1 MRKGYKVA
9 HTILAGIIKVVFRV
23 KVEGLENDP
32 GEGGILLCS
41 NHVTLLDP
49 ICISAVLR
57 KTEPFYMAKKELFK
71 IPVIS
76 SILRALGSYP
86 VNRGAGDL
94 GAIHKTVDLLN
105 EGHCVGI
112 FPQGTRCRGKALEDT
127 KFKNGAA
134 LVLSK
139 TEVPVLPVRVKVKN
153 NKWCLFR
160 KIVIVIGEKIEADAL
175 KIDPEKNKSE
185 EMARITSLIFERIK
199 EL

>member
-9 HTILAGIIKVVFRV
+9 HTILAGLVRFLFRV
-23 KVEGLENDP
+23 KVTGLENDP

-41 NHVTLLDP
+41 NHITLLDP

-71 IPVIS
+71 IPILS
-76 SILRALGSYP
+76 SILRALGAYP

-94 GAIHKTVDLLN
+94 GAIHKTVDLLK

-112 FPQGTRCRGKALEDT
+112 FPQGTRCRGKALDDT

-139 TEVPVLPVRVKVKN
+139 TRVPVLPVRVKIKS
-153 NKWCLFR
+153 NKWCPFR
-160 KIVIVIGEKIEADAL
+160 KIEIVIGEKIEADML
-175 KIDPEKNKSE
+175 KIDPEKNKSK
-185 EMARITSLIFERIK
+185 EMSRITALIFQRVK

>member
-1 MRKGYKVA
+1 MRKGYKIA
-9 HTILAGIIKVVFRV
+9 HTILAGLIKVLFSV

-32 GEGGILLCS
+32 GEGKILLCS

-49 ICISAVLR
+49 ICISASLK
-57 KTEPFYMAKKELFK
+57 KTETFYMAKKELFK

-76 SILRALGSYP
+76 SILRALGAFP

-94 GAIHKTVDLLN
+94 GAIHKTVDILN

-112 FPQGTRCRGKALEDT
+112 FPQGTRCRGVALEDT

-139 TEVPVLPVRVKVKN
+139 TEAPVLPVRVKVKN
-153 NKWCLFR
+153 NKWCPFR
-160 KIVIVIGEKIEADAL
+160 KINIVIGERIEAHEL

-185 EMARITSLIFERIK
+185 EMARITNVIFERIK

>member
-9 HTILAGIIKVVFRV
+9 HTILAGLVKVLFRV
-23 KVEGLENDP
+23 KVKGLENDP
-32 GEGGILLCS
+32 GDGGILLCS

-49 ICISAVLR
+49 ICISASLR

-71 IPVIS
+71 IPILS
-76 SILRALGSYP
+76 SLIRALGAYP
-86 VNRGAGDL
+86 VNRGSGDL

-105 EGHCVGI
+105 DGHCVGI

-139 TEVPVLPVRVKVKN
+139 TNVPVLPVRVKVKN
-153 NKWCLFR
+153 NSWLPFR
-160 KIVIVIGEKIEADAL
+160 KIEIIIGEKIEVDEL

-185 EMARITSLIFERIK
+185 EMARITNVIFERIK
-199 EL
+199 GL

>member
-9 HTILAGIIKVVFRV
+9 HTILAGLVRFLFRV
-23 KVEGLENDP
+23 KVTGLENDP

-41 NHVTLLDP
+41 NHITLLDP

-71 IPVIS
+71 IPILS
-76 SILRALGSYP
+76 SILRALGAYP
-86 VNRGAGDL
+86 VNRGTGDL
-94 GAIHKTVDLLN
+94 GAIHKTVDLLK
-105 EGHCVGI
+105 EGRCVGI

-139 TEVPVLPVRVKVKN
+139 TEVPVLPVRIKVKN

-160 KIVIVIGEKIEADAL
+160 KIEIIIGEKIEADEIKA
-175 KIDPEKNKSE
+175 DPEKNKSE
-185 EMARITSLIFERIK
+185 EMSRITSVIFERIR